1 MDNAAEA
8 AKEQTM
14 AIKLD
19 DAMLDGLTAD
29 CKTPEDVAGLYTQML
44 QRVLDRGL
52 NAELDAH
59 LGYARHDKSSQG
71 RRANARN
78 GSTPKRVKG
87 TFGTVEV
94 NTPRDRAGTFEPQ
107 LVKKRQTRLGDF
119 EDKILALYARGMSTR
134 DIEGALLELYGV
146 TVSHDVVAQVTDV
159 VLDEVRA
166 WQERP
171 LEAIYPVVWMDGLVL
186 KVRHGKQV
194 TNRCA
199 HVVLG
204 LNLRGEKE
212 VLGVWLAENEGAKF
226 WAGVLSELK
235 ARGVQDIFV
244 ACMDGLKGLP
254 EAVTALFPHTLTQQ
268 CIVHLVRAA
277 MRYVAAKEM
286 KAVAADLRRIYT
298 AASIE
303 QAAHA
308 LDEFEA
314 AWGDKYRAAV
324 RVWRNAWDNVVP
336 FFQFPPEIRK
346 ITYTTNAIESLNA
359 TMRKYTRNR
368 RIFPN
373 DDSALKSLF
382 LAIRESSKRW
392 RGVHHWKPAL
402 QVFQILFG
410 EERVPIHG

>member
-1 MDNAAEA
+1 MMSKVDEA
-8 AKEQTM
+8 TLEA
-14 AIKLD
+14 LV
-19 DAMLDGLTAD
+19 AD
-29 CKTPEDVAGLYTQML
+29 CKTPQDVAGLYQRML
-44 QRVLDRGL
+44 QRVIDRSL
-52 NAELDAH
+52 SAEMDAH
-59 LGYARHDKSSQG
+59 LGYVRHEKSADG
-71 RRANARN
+71 TRANTRN
-78 GSTPKRVKG
+78 GATKKRLKG
-87 TFGTVEV
+87 TFGELEV
-94 NTPRDRAGTFEPQ
+94 TTPRDRAGTFEPV

-134 DIEGALLELYGV
+134 DIEGALVDLYGV
-146 TVSHDVVAQVTDV
+146 TVSHDLIAQVTDA

-171 LEAIYPVVWMDGLVL
+171 LEAIYPVLWLDGLVL

-212 VLGVWLAENEGAKF
+212 VLGVWLSESEGAKF
-226 WAGVLSELK
+226 WAAVLSELK
-235 ARGVQDIFV
+235 TRGVEDIYI

-254 EAVTALFPHTLTQQ
+254 DAVTALFPRTLTQQ

-277 MRYVAAKEM
+277 MRYVAAKDM
-286 KAVAADLRRIYT
+286 KAVAAALKRIYT
-298 AASIE
+298 SATIEDAARE
-303 QAAHA
+303 
-308 LDEFEA
+308 LDAFED
-314 AWGDKYRAAV
+314 AWGEKYRAAV
-324 RVWRNAWDNVVP
+324 RVWRNAWANVVP

-346 ITYTTNAIESLNA
+346 ITYTTNAIESLNM

-373 DDSALKSLF
+373 DESALKSLY
-382 LAIRESSKRW
+382 LAIREASKRW
-392 RGVHHWKPAL
+392 RGVHHWKPAM

-410 EERVPIHG
+410 EERVPISG

>member
-1 MDNAAEA
+1 MAVKMDE
-8 AKEQTM
+8 T
-14 AIKLD
+14 
-19 DAMLDGLTAD
+19 MLDGLVAG
-29 CKTPEDVAGLYTQML
+29 CKTPQDVAVLYTQML
-44 QRVLDRGL
+44 QRVIDRGL
-52 NAELDAH
+52 SAELDAH
-59 LGYARHDKSSQG
+59 LGYARHDKADDG
-71 RRANARN
+71 ARANTRN
-78 GSTPKRVKG
+78 GAMKKRLKG
-87 TFGTVEV
+87 TFGEVEV

-134 DIEGALLELYGV
+134 DIESALVDLYGV
-146 TVSHDVVAQVTDV
+146 TLSHDVIARVTDA

-171 LEAIYPVVWMDGLVL
+171 LEAIYPVLWLDGLVL

-212 VLGVWLAENEGAKF
+212 VLGVWIAENEGAKF

-235 ARGVQDIFV
+235 QRGVQDIYI

-254 EAVTALFPHTLTQQ
+254 EAVTALYPKTLTQQ
-268 CIVHLVRAA
+268 CIVHLVRAS
-277 MRYVAAKEM
+277 MRYVASKDM
-286 KAVAADLRRIYT
+286 KAVAAALKRIYT
-298 AASIE
+298 SATIE
-303 QAAHA
+303 
-308 LDEFEA
+308 EA
-314 AWGDKYRAAV
+314 ARELDAFENDWGGKYRAAV
-324 RVWRNAWDNVVP
+324 RVWRSAWDNVVP

-346 ITYTTNAIESLNA
+346 ITYTTNAIESLNM

-373 DDSALKSLF
+373 DESAMKSLY
-382 LAIRESSKRW
+382 LSIREASKRW
-392 RGVHHWKPAL
+392 RGVHHWKPAM

-410 EERVPIHG
+410 EERVPIEA

>member
-1 MDNAAEA
+1 MTVKWDE
-8 AKEQTM
+8 K
-14 AIKLD
+14 
-19 DAMLDGLTAD
+19 MLDGLVAG
-29 CKTPEDVAGLYTQML
+29 CKTPEDVGALYTQML
-44 QRVLDRGL
+44 QRVIDRSL
-52 NAELDAH
+52 STELDAH
-59 LGYARHDKSSQG
+59 LGYDRHDKASDG
-71 RRANARN
+71 PRANTRN
-78 GSTPKRVKG
+78 GSTAKRLKG
-87 TFGTVEV
+87 TFGEIKVR
-94 NTPRDRAGTFEPQ
+94 TPRDRAGTFEPV

-119 EDKILALYARGMSTR
+119 EDKILTLYARGMSTR
-134 DIEGALLELYGV
+134 DIESALVDLYGV
-146 TVSHDVVAQVTDV
+146 TVSHDVIARVTDA

-171 LEAIYPVVWMDGLVL
+171 LEAIYPVVWLDGLVV

-199 HVVLG
+199 HVALG

-235 ARGVQDIFV
+235 ARGVADIYV

-254 EAVTALFPHTLTQQ
+254 EAVTALFPKTLTQQ
-268 CIVHLVRAA
+268 CIVHLVRAS
-277 MRYVAAKEM
+277 MRYVAAKDM
-286 KAVAADLRRIYT
+286 KAVAAAIKRIYT
-298 AASIE
+298 SATIEDAARE
-303 QAAHA
+303 
-308 LDEFEA
+308 LDVFEET
-314 AWGDKYRAAV
+314 WGGKYRAAV

-346 ITYTTNAIESLNA
+346 ITYTTNAIESLNM

-373 DDSALKSLF
+373 DESAMKSLY
-382 LAIRESSKRW
+382 LAIREASKRW
-392 RGVHHWKPAL
+392 RGVHHWKPAM

-410 EERVPIHG
+410 EERVPINT